1 MVAVIAKKWKN
12 QRIPFRPQCNVDL
25 YISTLGILIPSL
37 RVGFYP
43 HFDNLHLI
51 LQDLKEQKI

>member
-51 LQDLKEQKI
+51 LQDLKEQ